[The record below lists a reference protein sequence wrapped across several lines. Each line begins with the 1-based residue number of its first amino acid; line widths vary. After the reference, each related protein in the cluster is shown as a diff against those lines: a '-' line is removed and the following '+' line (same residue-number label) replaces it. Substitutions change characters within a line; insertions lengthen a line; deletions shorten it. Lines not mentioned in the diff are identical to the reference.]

1 MHEARFDQVQAAK
14 SVLSVVERG
23 PGDRREDAA
32 RWEIGSISDMDVFSA
47 LISQHTAR
55 PAAWR
60 SPLRFSRGNTDPRK
74 SHSTKTCITIRFVLR
89 SLRNMK
95 SESANKKTARKPD
108 ASASYASG
116 IGIIVPF
123 TQAAL
128 AWLKEHCS
136 TESWQWTDDIL
147 YVDRRMMEDIVQ
159 GMASANLVVSSEP

>member
-1 MHEARFDQVQAAK
+1 
-14 SVLSVVERG
+14 
-23 PGDRREDAA
+23 
-32 RWEIGSISDMDVFSA
+32 
-47 LISQHTAR
+47 
-55 PAAWR
+55 
-60 SPLRFSRGNTDPRK
+60 
-74 SHSTKTCITIRFVLR
+74 
-89 SLRNMK
+89 MK

-147 YVDRRMMEDIVQ
+147 YVDRRMMEEIVQ
-159 GMASANLVVSSEP
+159 GMTSASLVVSSEP

>member
-1 MHEARFDQVQAAK
+1 MHEARYDQVQEAK
-14 SVLSVVERG
+14 AVLSVVERG
-23 PGDRREDAA
+23 PRGQTRGCSSLGD
-32 RWEIGSISDMDVFSA
+32 WKQSDVDVFSA
-47 LISQHTAR
+47 LIGQHTAR
-55 PAAWR
+55 PAAWSSR
-60 SPLRFSRGNTDPRK
+60 LRFSRGNTDPRK